1 MALRWGWCKS
11 VTNLR
16 AIQNLA
22 AKYGKLF
29 AVLETAWTA
38 TNYDSDGT
46 DNNISDF
53 NNVTGLYD
61 VSPQGQVDALSAE

>member
-1 MALRWGWCKS
+1 M
-11 VTNLR
+11 
-16 AIQNLA
+16 A